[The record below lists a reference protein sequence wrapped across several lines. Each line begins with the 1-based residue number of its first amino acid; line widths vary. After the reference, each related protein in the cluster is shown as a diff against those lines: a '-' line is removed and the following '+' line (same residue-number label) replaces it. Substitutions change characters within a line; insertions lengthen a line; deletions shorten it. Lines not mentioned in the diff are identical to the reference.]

1 MRQDRALLTA
11 CCTDMSAGAF
21 SAQIQAFRTTNPVGF
36 LVVNRPSLPAQ
47 QNMNTRATVAYPG
60 FRYFPDTQG
69 YRPIVTPALPVVNG
83 SALHQQPASPPDADS
98 HPPVA
103 ADAAAPSR
111 PTGKFFLPV
120 NGMDYLLPLRLTV
133 RNVLTRRIT
142 MNIVFL
148 GIDLA
153 KNVFQLCGLNQAG
166 KPVYTKRTGRKEL
179 LQALAN
185 IPACLIGI
193 EASTGAFY
201 WQREFEKLGH
211 KVKVISPQYVKPFVR
226 GQKNDGNDAQA
237 IAVALMQ
244 PTMQFVPP
252 KSPEQQDIQA
262 LHRARQRIVNHRTA
276 TVCQIRGLLLDR
288 GIPIGSAVSRARRA
302 IPLILGDAENGLSS
316 RMRRTIAEL
325 YDLFNDLGR
334 RIHFFD
340 KEIETVFRQSEA
352 CQRIAKV
359 KGIGPKT
366 ATAVVAA
373 IGKGTEFKNGR
384 HFAAWL
390 GLVPRQ
396 HSSGDRHLRTLFI
409 HGAPAVVRVATNN
422 NDGHMNQW
430 VNQLKERRG
439 FNKTTVAVAN
449 KNARIIWSMLRNDT
463 GYQVV

>member
-1 MRQDRALLTA
+1 
-11 CCTDMSAGAF
+11 
-21 SAQIQAFRTTNPVGF
+21 
-36 LVVNRPSLPAQ
+36 
-47 QNMNTRATVAYPG
+47 MNVIY
-60 FRYFPDTQG
+60 
-69 YRPIVTPALPVVNG
+69 
-83 SALHQQPASPPDADS
+83 
-98 HPPVA
+98 
-103 ADAAAPSR
+103 
-111 PTGKFFLPV
+111 
-120 NGMDYLLPLRLTV
+120 
-133 RNVLTRRIT
+133 
-142 MNIVFL
+142 L

-166 KPVYTKRTGRKEL
+166 KPVYKKRTDRKTL
-179 LQALAN
+179 LQTVAN
-185 IPACLIGI
+185 IPACLIGV

-201 WQREFEKLGH
+201 WQREFEKPGH

-237 IAVALMQ
+237 IAIALMQ

-288 GIPIGSAVSRARRA
+288 GITIGAAVSRVRRA
-302 IPLILGDAENGLSS
+302 VPLILEDAENGLSV

-334 RIHFFD
+334 RISFFD
-340 KEIETVFRQSEA
+340 KEIDAVFRQSEA

-396 HSSGDRHLRTLFI
+396 HSSGDRQVLMNMTKKGDKHLRTLFI
-409 HGAPAVVRVATNN
+409 HGARAVVRVAANN
-422 NDGHMNQW
+422 NEGYLNQW

-449 KNARIIWSMLRNDT
+449 KNARIIWSILHNETEYRPA
-463 GYQVV
+463 V

>member
-1 MRQDRALLTA
+1 M
-11 CCTDMSAGAF
+11 
-21 SAQIQAFRTTNPVGF
+21 
-36 LVVNRPSLPAQ
+36 
-47 QNMNTRATVAYPG
+47 
-60 FRYFPDTQG
+60 
-69 YRPIVTPALPVVNG
+69 
-83 SALHQQPASPPDADS
+83 
-98 HPPVA
+98 
-103 ADAAAPSR
+103 
-111 PTGKFFLPV
+111 
-120 NGMDYLLPLRLTV
+120 
-133 RNVLTRRIT
+133 
-142 MNIVFL
+142 
-148 GIDLA
+148 
-153 KNVFQLCGLNQAG
+153 
-166 KPVYTKRTGRKEL
+166 
-179 LQALAN
+179 
-185 IPACLIGI
+185 
-193 EASTGAFY
+193 
-201 WQREFEKLGH
+201 
-211 KVKVISPQYVKPFVR
+211 
-226 GQKNDGNDAQA
+226 
-237 IAVALMQ
+237 ALMQ

-276 TVCQIRGLLLDR
+276 TVCQIRGLLLYR

-302 IPLILGDAENGLSS
+302 IPLILEDAENGLSS

-325 YDLFNDLGR
+325 YDLFNDLER

-396 HSSGDRHLRTLFI
+396 HSSGDKHLRTLFI
-409 HGAPAVVRVATNN
+409 HGARAVVRVATNN

-449 KNARIIWSMLRNDT
+449 KNARIIWSMLRNET
-463 GYQVV
+463 EYQVV